1 MDIAL
6 CLCDKWARLRNFDT
20 HLFVECLYHVLKII
34 PYTQKMRGEYSGAVA
49 IDKDLV
55 LMI

>member
-6 CLCDKWARLRNFDT
+6 CLCDKWAHLRNSDT
-20 HLFVECLYHVLKII
+20 HLFVECLYHVYKII
-34 PYTQKMRGEYSGAVA
+34 PYTQKIRSVYSGAVA

-55 LMI
+55 LKI